1 MDLYVANTGGE
12 TAETTF
18 CTVKVSACKKDMRA
32 EINGKPIHFHS
43 FTTRTL
49 VDQTLEFMRD
59 FKLQEFEGKIYIMRK
74 R

>member
-1 MDLYVANTGGE
+1 MGPYGANTGGE

-18 CTVKVSACKKDMRA
+18 CTVKVSAYPKAMRT
-32 EINGKPIHFHS
+32 EINGNPIHFHK
-43 FTTRTL
+43 FTTKTL

-59 FKLQEFEGKIYIMRK
+59 FKLQEFEGKIYVMRK